1 MQGSPSSRVR
11 VAGTALLAA
20 ALIGGCGSST
30 EKATA
35 PKSGALPIR
44 LVSPVFTPG
53 GRLPARFT
61 CTGQGTFPPLRW
73 AGVPAA
79 ARELGLYM
87 VDPDAPSGPFVHW
100 VVLALSPRSG
110 GLPAGTKPATLRL
123 GRASSGR
130 TGYEPPCPP
139 KGASP
144 HHYVFTLY
152 ALRKPAGLPYAASAA
167 DARSAFTA
175 NAIAR
180 GQLTATF
187 SR

>member
-1 MQGSPSSRVR
+1 MEASPSSRVR
-11 VAGTALLAA
+11 AAGAVLLAA

-30 EKATA
+30 EKTAA
-35 PKSGALPIR
+35 PKSGASTIR
-44 LVSPVFTPG
+44 LASPAFRPG

-73 AGVPAA
+73 TGVPAA
-79 ARELGLYM
+79 AKELGLYM
-87 VDPDAPSGPFVHW
+87 ADPDAPDSSFVHW
-100 VVLALSPRSG
+100 IVFALSPRSG

-123 GRASSGR
+123 GRATSGR
-130 TGYEPPCPP
+130 VGYEPPCPP

-152 ALRKPAGLPYAASAA
+152 ALRRPTGLPYGASAA
-167 DARSAFTA
+167 DARRAFAA

-180 GQLTATF
+180 GELTATF

>member
-30 EKATA
+30 EKTAA
-35 PKSGALPIR
+35 PKSGASTIR
-44 LVSPVFTPG
+44 LASPAFTPS

-61 CTGQGTFPPLRW
+61 CAGQGTFPPLRW
-73 AGVPAA
+73 AGVPAG

-87 VDPDAPSGPFVHW
+87 VDPDAPSGTFVHW

-123 GRASSGR
+123 GRTTSGR
-130 TGYEPPCPP
+130 VGYEPPCPP

-152 ALRKPAGLPYAASAA
+152 ALRRAAGLPYGASAA
-167 DARSAFTA
+167 DASRAFAA

-180 GQLTATF
+180 GRLTATF